1 MTVMDLVRMKFH
13 PNHRERILN
22 GVKRATLR
30 YDADPDDLP
39 GVGEPFVLKEAE
51 TRDYLGT
58 AVCIERG
65 YESID
70 WIVKRPILGHRAYA
84 SERECI
90 RELERYYPDAE
101 LTPETCL
108 EIVYWGDLI
117 GRKLEWDLR

>member
-1 MTVMDLVRMKFH
+1 MSDLVHLTFH
-13 PNHRERILN
+13 PDHREAILN

-30 YDADPDDLP
+30 YQPDELP
-39 GVGEPFVLKEAE
+39 SVGEPFVLKEAD

-58 AVCIERG
+58 AVCIEYG

-70 WIVKRPILGHRAYA
+70 WIVKQPILGHRAYA

-108 EIVYWGDLI
+108 DIVYWGELI

>member
-1 MTVMDLVRMKFH
+1 MVDLVTMKFH
-13 PNHRERILN
+13 PDHRERILN

-30 YDADPDDLP
+30 YEPDDLP
-39 GVGEPFVLKEAE
+39 NIGEPFVLEEAE
-51 TRDYLGT
+51 TLDYLGT
-58 AVCIERG
+58 AICIERG

-70 WIVKRPILGHRAYA
+70 WIVRDPILGHRAYA

-90 RELERYYPDAE
+90 NDLQQYYPDAE

-117 GRKLEWDLR
+117 GRKLEWER